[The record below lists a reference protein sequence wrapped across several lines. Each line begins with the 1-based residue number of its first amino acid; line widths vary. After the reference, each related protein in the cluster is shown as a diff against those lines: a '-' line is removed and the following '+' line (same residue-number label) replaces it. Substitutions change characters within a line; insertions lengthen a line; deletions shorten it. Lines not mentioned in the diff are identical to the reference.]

1 MIPNMRPNVFTS
13 CNIVKKVKE
22 NKTKPIGLVCS
33 HSSEKVN
40 PSTIAKV
47 ENLEDV
53 ISLFGDN
60 SSTYAFCKS
69 IFNNTKC
76 DIYVIGVH
84 ENDKEEYKKALDIFL
99 KNKDIYCIVSDYN
112 PIEIINHMK
121 NQFESLNFCCGRKFF
136 IANVPSNEK
145 PLEVAKQ
152 ANCSRILISYP
163 CIRTPLNEC
172 DISNALL
179 AALISK
185 GDLIKSN
192 FAGQKVKGEYYI
204 KEDLTEEQKNEL
216 LYNGVTVFENISN
229 EVEVIRSVTT
239 NTFNQNGEKDST
251 YRDISVVYSID
262 FVFNSITDLLKKR
275 LNGITSTATSLGSI
289 LTLVICELN
298 TLKENS
304 IIADYQRPVIRLD
317 ENDKSICIIEL
328 SVILSQG
335 VNQVYINLNIN
346 L

>member
-13 CNIVKKVKE
+13 FNIVKKVKE
-22 NKTKPIGLVCS
+22 NKTKPIGLVCK
-33 HSSEKVN
+33 HTSEKVN
-40 PSTIAKV
+40 PSVIAKV
-47 ENLEDV
+47 SNLKDT
-53 ISLFGDN
+53 ISLFGDS

-69 IFNNTKC
+69 IFENIEC

-84 ENDKEEYKKALDIFL
+84 ENDKEEYKKALDMLL
-99 KNKDIYCIVSDYN
+99 KNQEIYCIVSDYN

-121 NQFESLNFCCGRKFF
+121 SRFENLDFCCGRKFF
-136 IANVPSNEK
+136 IANLPSNEK
-145 PLEVAKQ
+145 SLEFAKK

-163 CIRTPLNEC
+163 CIRIPFNEC
-172 DISNALL
+172 DVSNGLL

-192 FAGQKVKGEYYI
+192 LAGQKVKGEYFI
-204 KEDLTEEQKNEL
+204 NEDLTEEQKNEL
-216 LYNGVTVFENISN
+216 LYNGVTIFENSSN
-229 EVEVIRSVTT
+229 EVEVIRVVTT
-239 NTFNQNGEKDST
+239 NMFNENGEKDNT

-262 FVFNSITDLLKKR
+262 VVFNSITSLLKKR

-304 IIADYQRPVIRLD
+304 IIADYKRPLIRLD
-317 ENDKSICIIEL
+317 ETDKSICIVEL
-328 SVILSQG
+328 SVLLSQG
-335 VNQVYINLNIN
+335 VNQIYINLNIN